1 MGHDITDFDTEV
13 LQRSHEVPVLAD
25 FWAPWCG
32 PCRTL
37 GPILEKI
44 AAAANGRWVF
54 AKVNV
59 DEHKEVAS
67 EQEIS
72 GIPDVRLFH
81 KGLVLGS
88 FSGVRS
94 ERDIHKFLEHHL
106 PSPRAAE
113 VSEARLWMEEQRF
126 TDAAQKLEA
135 LLQAE
140 PRNDAAR
147 MALAE
152 CYMSLDPTKVMGL
165 VLSVGV
171 ESPFADKASALRTL
185 ARFAALTDNAGTL
198 AESAVKPRY
207 LQAAAALRRGDYAA
221 ALEGFIDVLSRKRE
235 YDGGGPKMACQA
247 IFLLLGI
254 RHPLA
259 EKFHRA
265 FSSAL
270 HS

>member
-1 MGHDITDFDTEV
+1 MIGGQVQLDQLRQFNVVDLLGRRPVETDIAAISGYVKGKVV
-13 LQRSHEVPVLAD
+13 LVD

-59 DEHKEVAS
+59 DEHTQVAT

-81 KGLVLGS
+81 KGVVLGS

-113 VSEARLWMEEQRF
+113 VAEARLLMEEQRF
-126 TDAAQKLEA
+126 GDAAQKLEA
-135 LLQAE
+135 LLQTE

-147 MALAE
+147 MALA
-152 CYMSLDPTKVMGL
+152 YWGRPISSPGSKRPDPFTGTDTRRRSLST
-165 VLSVGV
+165 
-171 ESPFADKASALRTL
+171 
-185 ARFAALTDNAGTL
+185 
-198 AESAVKPRY
+198 
-207 LQAAAALRRGDYAA
+207 
-221 ALEGFIDVLSRKRE
+221 
-235 YDGGGPKMACQA
+235 
-247 IFLLLGI
+247 
-254 RHPLA
+254 
-259 EKFHRA
+259 
-265 FSSAL
+265 
-270 HS
+270 